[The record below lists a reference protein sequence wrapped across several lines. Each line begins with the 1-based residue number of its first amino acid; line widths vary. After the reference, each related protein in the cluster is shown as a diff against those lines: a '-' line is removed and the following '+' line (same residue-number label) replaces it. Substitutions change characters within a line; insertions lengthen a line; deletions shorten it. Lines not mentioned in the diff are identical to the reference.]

1 MTFGLVKFLNS
12 KKPSA
17 HVAKPNSFTTASQI
31 IRYLL
36 IYMVVGQDHT
46 PSFFPSGQFINYLD
60 SWHYHTVTCLI
71 KKEESTILVM
81 ILPHRS

>member
-31 IRYLL
+31 IRYLFTWLLAKITLPASFLPAISL
-36 IYMVVGQDHT
+36 ILSNLGIIIQSLV
-46 PSFFPSGQFINYLD
+46 SSR
-60 SWHYHTVTCLI
+60 
-71 KKEESTILVM
+71 KKS
-81 ILPHRS
+81 P

>member
-36 IYMVVGQDHT
+36 IYMVVG
-46 PSFFPSGQFINYLD
+46 
-60 SWHYHTVTCLI
+60 
-71 KKEESTILVM
+71 
-81 ILPHRS
+81 